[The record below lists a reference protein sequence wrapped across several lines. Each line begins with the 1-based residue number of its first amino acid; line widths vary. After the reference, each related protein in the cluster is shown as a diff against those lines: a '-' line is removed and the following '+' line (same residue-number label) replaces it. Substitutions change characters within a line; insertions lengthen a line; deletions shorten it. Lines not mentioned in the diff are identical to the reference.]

1 MNLPVIVEV
10 AIGLAFLYLLLS
22 LLCTTINEIIATV
35 MDVRA
40 KHLEKSI
47 ATLIDNEELRK
58 LFYSDSVFASAKSA
72 VTAIG
77 SKYRHPAYVDA
88 GTFAT
93 SVLTSVLKQTA
104 ANPAAVL
111 DEAPTIDEIRKAIN
125 DLPES
130 RIKTVLQS
138 QLAGGVRTV
147 EELRSNVADWF
158 DASMARLSGVYKRH
172 LSRISLVVGFCVAAF
187 FNADSISVGRQLG
200 ENSALRQ
207 MVVDNAEALLPKLEA
222 SLATPCS
229 TDPQK
234 IAERLSCQTANL
246 KEETSRLLPLPLGWS
261 SEVDK
266 VGLLTSLGPQVWAGA
281 GWLALKLAGLLAT
294 ALALSL
300 GAPFW
305 FDVLQS
311 FMKFRNTG
319 PKPLENA
326 ALKTATR

>member
-22 LLCTTINEIIATV
+22 LLCTTINEIITTV

-40 KHLEKSI
+40 DHLEKSI
-47 ATLIDNEELRK
+47 TALIDSEELRK
-58 LFYSDSVFASAKSA
+58 LFYDDSVFASARSA
-72 VTAIG
+72 ITAIG
-77 SKYRHPAYVDA
+77 KKYRHPAYVDA
-88 GTFAT
+88 NTFAT
-93 SVLTSVLKQTA
+93 SILTSVLKQTA
-104 ANPAAVL
+104 ANPATVL
-111 DEAPTIDEIRKAIN
+111 DTAPKFDEIRKAIN
-125 DLPES
+125 DLPDS

-138 QLAGGVRTV
+138 QLAGGVQTV
-147 EELRSNVADWF
+147 EDLRSNVADWF

-172 LSRISLVVGFCVAAF
+172 LSRISLVVGFCIAAF

-207 MVVDNAEALLPKLEA
+207 MVVDNAETLLPKLEA
-222 SLATPCS
+222 SLSTPCS

-234 IAERLSCQTANL
+234 VAERLACQTNNL

-261 SEVDK
+261 GEVDK
-266 VGLLTSLGPQVWAGA
+266 VALLTGSGPQVWSGV
-281 GWLALKLAGLLAT
+281 GWLLLKLAGLLAT

-305 FDVLQS
+305 FDVLQT

-319 PKPLENA
+319 PKPVENV
-326 ALKTATR
+326 ALKTVPR